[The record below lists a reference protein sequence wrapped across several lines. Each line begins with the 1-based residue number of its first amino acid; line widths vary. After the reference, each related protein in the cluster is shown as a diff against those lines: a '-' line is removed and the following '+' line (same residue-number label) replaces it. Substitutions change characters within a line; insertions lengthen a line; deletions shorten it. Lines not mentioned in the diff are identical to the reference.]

1 MNMQVNLSVD
11 GASGPVDVW
20 HYGDYFISRFG
31 FWITGFFSDSIAY
44 TGVVLL
50 NDVKSMDGGKLE
62 IMRMDKHDVLDKLAN
77 GEDYDS
83 EVIGYE
89 MPGKMILA
97 QGSELLHHV
106 TPVNSSSRRFV
117 IFMID
122 NDIDVQPFSII

>member
-1 MNMQVNLSVD
+1 
-11 GASGPVDVW
+11 
-20 HYGDYFISRFG
+20 
-31 FWITGFFSDSIAY
+31 
-44 TGVVLL
+44 
-50 NDVKSMDGGKLE
+50 MDGGKLE